1 MPFVSIDGIDGSGKT
16 LQVRHLVERLRAEG
30 RTVVQ
35 TKEPDGGR
43 LGKEIRTILTRT
55 ERQLERVEE
64 LLLINAARY
73 DHVRSVIRPALAA
86 GDWVVSDRYFDSTYA
101 LQVFGAADELGP
113 LFDAVLRTVVG
124 DTRPDATIIL
134 DLPAN
139 KAAARRKIR
148 KDGPSD
154 PAEAT
159 RDFAQIAAGFR
170 SAAAQDPGRCHIVN
184 ADRPEE
190 IVRADIWA
198 KIAPLLDEPE
208 I

>member
-1 MPFVSIDGIDGSGKT
+1 MPFVSIDGIDGSGKSV
-16 LQVRHLVERLRAEG
+16 QVKRLVERLREEG
-30 RTVVQ
+30 RNVVQ

-55 ERQLERVEE
+55 DRKLERVEE

-101 LQVFGAADELGP
+101 LQVFGAADDLGP
-113 LFDAVLRTVVG
+113 LFDAVVRTVVG

-134 DLPAN
+134 DLPAD
-139 KAAARRKIR
+139 KAADRRKMR
-148 KDGPSD
+148 KDGLSD

-159 RDFAQIAAGFR
+159 RDFVQIAAGFR

-184 ADRPEE
+184 ADRLEE
-190 IVRADIWA
+190 EVQAEIWSR
-198 KIAPLLDEPE
+198 IALLL
-208 I
+208 